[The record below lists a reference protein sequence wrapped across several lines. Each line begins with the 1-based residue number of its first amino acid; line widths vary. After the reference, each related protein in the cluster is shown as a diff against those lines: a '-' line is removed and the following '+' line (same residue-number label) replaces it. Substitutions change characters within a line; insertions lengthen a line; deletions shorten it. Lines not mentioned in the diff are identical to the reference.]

1 MANEFYVIKNGK
13 GLIVQ
18 SWTFAYA
25 PNVIYCKNPD
35 WSMKF
40 DSFEKAK
47 NRLNYFIKNKFKNIY
62 GMMVVKIQNNNFY
75 KEIH

>member
-1 MANEFYVIKNGK
+1 MINEFYVIKNGK
-13 GLIVQ
+13 SLIVQ

-25 PNVIYCKNPD
+25 PNVIYCKSPE
-35 WSMKF
+35 WAMKF
-40 DSFEKAK
+40 DTFEKAK
-47 NRLNYFIKNKFKNIY
+47 NRLNYFIKYKFKNIY